1 MNTIKQTL
9 FALLIV
15 AIAIA
20 GCKKETQNEQKN
32 TEIAAFAPSA
42 EITVNNGML
51 VFKTKADMDVT
62 MLEITASDRQAV
74 DAWEQ
79 KMGIQ
84 TPASVFNKVVAAE
97 DSVSKHYENLPQE
110 EQNYW
115 LTQPQVHSEIY
126 NKAHALGFI
135 QEVKGLDGNV
145 YFDYNLSD
153 NAMNSVVNSDG
164 FVIVEGRIFQYTPD
178 ATKTIL
184 NGDVK
189 LITSLKSLNTTCTT
203 ENIIVQM
210 TKDAVPMRMSK
221 QVQGGVYP
229 GFNWTQKKLGLPDP
243 YDGDGWYR
251 WDKNWK
257 GNYTKRKRVW
267 IDGHSERYGTNNN
280 PTCNSAVNC
289 TYIVRAEYQ
298 ELNFWGTWKY
308 TNNSQSFTMS
318 ATWSY
323 QYGKYVDVSYGCGSN
338 PDWFYYVSPYNCGGA
353 INCPTSPYSYS
364 YPSVNNAFIN
374 LTPHGTWI
382 VSNGP
387 WFSDAFLVYS
397 ATLNS
402 TIGGLAFNYV
412 Y

>member
-74 DAWEQ
+74 DVWEQ

-97 DSVSKHYENLPQE
+97 DSVSNHYENLPQD
-110 EQNYW
+110 EQDYW
-115 LTQPQVHSEIY
+115 LTQPQVHSELY
-126 NKAHALGFI
+126 KKALALGFI
-135 QEVKGLDGNV
+135 REVKEPDGNV
-145 YFDYNLSD
+145 NFDYNLSD

-164 FVIVEGRIFQYTPD
+164 FVMVEGRIFQYTPN

-184 NGDVK
+184 NGDIK
-189 LITSLKSLNTTCTT
+189 LISSMKSLNYTCTT
-203 ENIIVQM
+203 ENVIVQM
-210 TKDAVPMRMSK
+210 LEDAVPIRMSK

-257 GNYTKRKRVW
+257 GKYTKRKRVW
-267 IDGHSERYGTNNN
+267 IDGHSERYGTNND
-280 PTCNSAVNC
+280 PYCNSAVNC
-289 TYIVRAEYQ
+289 TYIIRAEYQ
-298 ELNFWGTWKY
+298 ELNFWGNWQY
-308 TNNSQSFTMS
+308 NGNQSFSMS
-318 ATWSY
+318 ASWSY
-323 QYGKYVDVSYGCGSN
+323 QYGKYTGISYGCGVYHELY
-338 PDWFYYVSPYNCGGA
+338 YYVAPYNCGGA
-353 INCPTSPYSYS
+353 SNCPTSPFSYS
-364 YPSVNNAFIN
+364 YPTVNNAFIN

-382 VSNGP
+382 ASGP
-387 WFSDAFLVYS
+387 WFYEAFLVNYAS
-397 ATLNS
+397 LTS
-402 TIGGLAFNYV
+402 SIGGTSFNYS